1 LESIVTG
8 PNDEWPIHPS
18 DEWPIRPDPTP
29 AREGDHD
36 HTPPNLP
43 RIYVAPDESE
53 NPSDQPSTK
62 QSRKPQYK
70 RSAVFTGIL
79 TLVFGI
85 VFITDFFDGYE
96 LQLVG
101 VYAFIL
107 LMGILDIFTD
117 DDHDSPAYKKALRE
131 AKPRR
136 VLISDDEQP
145 IISITKPIDGR
156 ISDDNVW
163 PVLPQKDP
171 EPSTP
176 EPTKPAKP
184 EPAELKLEPYR
195 PHLPLPEPSTWSQRV
210 RRIAWILMVSLAFP
224 LALTVLARIASP
236 NEPGLAEVQIFG
248 AIGCAICFFI
258 AYFDLILLDGDN

>member
-43 RIYVAPDESE
+43 RIYVAPAESE

-70 RSAVFTGIL
+70 RSALFTVGV
-79 TLVFGI
+79 TVVFGI
-85 VFITDFFDGYE
+85 VYITDFFDGHEVE
-96 LQLVG
+96 LFG
-101 VYAFIL
+101 AYAFIV

-117 DDHDSPAYKKALRE
+117 GPEDSKEYREKLDE

-136 VLISDDEQP
+136 ALITDDMQGV
-145 IISITKPIDGR
+145 IDLSNHRDRTTVDGE
-156 ISDDNVW
+156 W
-163 PVLPQKDP
+163 PVLKQQEPKPSFDQYDP
-171 EPSTP
+171 DKQSETNDQFW
-176 EPTKPAKP
+176 
-184 EPAELKLEPYR
+184 
-195 PHLPLPEPSTWSQRV
+195 PHLPLPEAPTMYERI
-210 RRIAWILMVSLAFP
+210 RRISWVTGCFMLFTTLFSVIIGFVYPDEAAYP
-224 LALTVLARIASP
+224 
-236 NEPGLAEVQIFG
+236 EVQLFFG
-248 AIGCAICFFI
+248 ILSGFCFII
-258 AYFDLILLDGDN
+258 AYSEQLFIGGDH

>member
-43 RIYVAPDESE
+43 RIYVATDESE

-117 DDHDSPAYKKALRE
+117 DYHDSPAYKKALRE

-156 ISDDNVW
+156 ISDDDVW
-163 PVLPQKDP
+163 PVLLQKDP
-171 EPSTP
+171 EP

-184 EPAELKLEPYR
+184 
-195 PHLPLPEPSTWSQRV
+195 
-210 RRIAWILMVSLAFP
+210 
-224 LALTVLARIASP
+224 
-236 NEPGLAEVQIFG
+236 
-248 AIGCAICFFI
+248 
-258 AYFDLILLDGDN
+258 D